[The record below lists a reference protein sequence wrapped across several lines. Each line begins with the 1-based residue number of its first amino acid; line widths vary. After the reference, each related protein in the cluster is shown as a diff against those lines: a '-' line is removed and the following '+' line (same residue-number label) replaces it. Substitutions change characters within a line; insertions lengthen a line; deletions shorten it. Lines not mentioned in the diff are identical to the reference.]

1 MAFSNLW
8 SSERLSFSLSIVA
21 VISAAITSYY
31 QFFWY
36 NSNVEYVPH
45 IAAIQCASVTDGV
58 FQDSLTLKITFMNNG
73 STPVSVIESRLFLLN
88 SNAKNGLGSLEKQKL
103 FHRIK
108 PSIDSVIYQVPLDEN
123 LYLNPKSVNTHTFQA
138 SIDSIS
144 FMNLIHSEHAPGN
157 SSMTQL
163 EFGVYLLMADPH
175 GNFSK
180 KAISVIYPFCRLDGR
195 CAKSSL
201 DVSAGSMPDFDSSW
215 SELVERYF
223 SRPQLGGETKEEESS

>member
-21 VISAAITSYY
+21 VVSAAITSYY

-36 NSNVEYVPH
+36 KSNVEYVPH
-45 IAAIQCASVTDGV
+45 LAATQCASVTDGV
-58 FQDSLTLKITFMNNG
+58 FQDSLRLKMTFMNNG
-73 STPVSVIESRLFLLN
+73 STPVSVIESRLFLIN
-88 SNAKNGLGSLEKQKL
+88 SSAKNGLGNLEKQRL
-103 FHRIK
+103 FQSRP

-138 SIDSIS
+138 SIDSMS
-144 FMNLIHSEHAPGN
+144 FMNLVQSEHAPGN
-157 SSMTQL
+157 SSMSIL
-163 EFGVYLLMADPH
+163 EFGVYLLMVDPH

-180 KAISVIYPFCRLDGR
+180 KAISVIYPICRLDGR
-195 CAKSSL
+195 CGTTSL
-201 DVSAGSMPDFDSSW
+201 DLSAGSMPDFDSSW

-223 SRPQLGGETKEEESS
+223 DSTHLGGETKEESS